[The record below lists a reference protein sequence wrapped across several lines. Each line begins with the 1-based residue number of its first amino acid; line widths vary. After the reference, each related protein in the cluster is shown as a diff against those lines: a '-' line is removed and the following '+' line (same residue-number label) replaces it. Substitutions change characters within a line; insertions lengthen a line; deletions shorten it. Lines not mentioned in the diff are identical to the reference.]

1 MDEEILT
8 NRTLVSFSLND
19 RVHTLHTLPPR
30 AILYQRLQAGP
41 VLAYPSPVL
50 ARPSLS
56 PSPMAVAMDTAAGNA
71 PQINY
76 EEFVLSLTLA
86 TGAEFHAREGSF
98 VV

>member
-1 MDEEILT
+1 M
-8 NRTLVSFSLND
+8 
-19 RVHTLHTLPPR
+19 HTLHTLPPR
-30 AILYQRLQAGP
+30 VILYQQLRAGP

-86 TGAEFHAREGSF
+86 TGAEFRAHEGSF